1 MNIFKGIKKVYKVI
15 LIRIIVVL
23 GKVNI
28 SKRIM
33 LFTLILIISIIGIT
47 SYQLMIS
54 YTNTIYEAE
63 FEDIR
68 QNLAL
73 IDSQLNAEKSE
84 LKGIAETLAKAPIAR
99 EIIYESDKFSRTL
112 WNYIRND
119 SGLDG
124 IEIRDFNFD
133 VVAETGTL
141 GVDLDSDS
149 QLKRELEGIMLL
161 GMSTVNITFLTQTR
175 NYIRINSISSVIDE
189 FQTPG
194 LGSILITRSI
204 GRDFLSNM
212 PLGRDYTAQ
221 LYYGDS
227 VVVEQIRDD
236 DLRDINLM
244 AGIDEFDS
252 LSLQNMIQ
260 RRQIKGEEYLMGIL
274 PIRDFNGNV
283 LGNFAIV
290 KSSRM
295 LQNVLFDLRRN
306 TIQNAI
312 FFIILSVVF
321 VTLIAL
327 SITYPMNNLIKATK
341 KIAAGDLSIEVKNPT
356 KDQFSILTDNFNNMI
371 SSLKEIVL
379 EVNLSSKKVNEFSQ
393 QLSANSEEANASIEE
408 VAAAS
413 EEIASG
419 TAEQAKQSEKT
430 RELTIKIETDAQNVY
445 NASDNVIKS
454 VRKAYDRANFGLE
467 TITGA
472 SNYMED
478 VLKEMQDTGDEVL
491 SLEERI
497 NEINKIIETIN
508 YINEET
514 TLLSLNAQIEAARA
528 GEYGR
533 GFAVVADEVGKLAD
547 QSNSLMKEIDS
558 IFDDINQAMK
568 KVVSSSTNSAK
579 LVKEGENEVKKA
591 RELFNSI
598 QVSIDNALDVTK
610 EILEYVEK
618 QKEETD
624 KVSLA
629 IDEVSNIAE
638 INAEGAEQTS
648 QTNEDQVKIIEGIAF
663 SANELSD
670 MAKKLQRNIEKFKL
684 D

>member
-454 VRKAYDRANFGLE
+454 VRKAYERANFGLE

-547 QSNSLMKEIDS
+547 QSNSLMREIDS

-579 LVKEGENEVKKA
+579 LVKEGENEDRKST
-591 RELFNSI
+591 R
-598 QVSIDNALDVTK
+598 
-610 EILEYVEK
+610 
-618 QKEETD
+618 
-624 KVSLA
+624 
-629 IDEVSNIAE
+629 
-638 INAEGAEQTS
+638 
-648 QTNEDQVKIIEGIAF
+648 
-663 SANELSD
+663 
-670 MAKKLQRNIEKFKL
+670 
-684 D
+684 